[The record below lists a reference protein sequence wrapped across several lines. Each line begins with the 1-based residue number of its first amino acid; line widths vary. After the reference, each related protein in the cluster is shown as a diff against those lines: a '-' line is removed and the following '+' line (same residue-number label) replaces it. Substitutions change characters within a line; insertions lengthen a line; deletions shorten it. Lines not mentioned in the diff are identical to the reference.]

1 MNTRTG
7 ALVAAI
13 LGSAVVSVDATVVN
27 VALPSITDDLG
38 GGLAGQQWVANSY
51 LLTLAALIL
60 ISGSLA
66 DLFGERRLFVL
77 GVAGFGL
84 TSVLCALAPSIGVLV
99 AARAL
104 QGVSGAMLTPA
115 SLAIIIAVFPPA
127 ERGRAIGTW
136 TAWGGIGILIGPL
149 LGGQIVDSLSWRWVF
164 GINVPLVA
172 LTLALASRYV
182 PAGHRTEGPRP
193 HVDVRGAVL
202 CALGLAGP
210 TFALI
215 EQPMLGWGD
224 PRVWGT
230 GIAGL
235 VLFGAFLR
243 HEARAREPML
253 PLGLFARRNFR
264 WGNIET
270 LAMYGGLSIMTFFLV
285 LFLQQVAGFSAL
297 QAGTIMLVPTGVM
310 FVLSRRFGALAD
322 RFGPRLFMGFG
333 PIVSAC
339 GLLLLVMRVDA
350 TVSFAGDLL
359 PGLLLFS
366 IGLSIAV
373 APLTAAVLADADEAQ
388 AGIASAVNNAVA
400 RTAALVAT
408 AAVGAVLAA
417 SFAGAV
423 DDRAAGLTLSPAAQA
438 VLEETKDRT
447 LGVAS
452 GAGIPPELT
461 RATSDA
467 AVDTFGLALMIG
479 AALMAAGGVLGLAGI
494 RNPRRE
500 VCAEDCAGGQFA
512 GQPVEAGRSPAPA
525 PASPVVEPAP
535 A

>member
-1 MNTRTG
+1 VTTRTG

-38 GGLAGQQWVANSY
+38 GGLAGQQWVANAY

-77 GVAGFGL
+77 GVLGFGV
-84 TSVLCALAPSIGVLV
+84 TSVLCALAPSIEVLV

-104 QGVSGAMLTPA
+104 QGVSGALLTPA

-127 ERGRAIGTW
+127 ERGKAIGTW

-172 LTLALASRYV
+172 LTLALAARYV
-182 PAGHRTEGPRP
+182 PEGHRAEGPRP

-224 PRVWGT
+224 PRVWGF

-235 VLFGAFLR
+235 VLFALFLR

-264 WGNIET
+264 WGNVET
-270 LAMYGGLSIMTFFLV
+270 LAMYGGLSVMTFFLV

-310 FVLSRRFGALAD
+310 FALSRRFGALAD
-322 RFGPRLFMGFG
+322 RFGPRLFMGIG

-339 GLLLLVMRVDA
+339 GLLLLMRVDA
-350 TVSFAGDLL
+350 SVSFVGDLL
-359 PGLLLFS
+359 PALLVFS
-366 IGLSIAV
+366 LGLSIAV

-408 AAVGAVLAA
+408 AAVGAVLAS
-417 SFAGAV
+417 SFAGKV
-423 DDRAAGLTLSPAAQA
+423 EEEAAAFSLPPAAQA
-438 VLEETKDRT
+438 VVETTKDRT
-447 LGVAS
+447 LGVAT
-452 GAGIPPELT
+452 GAGIPAELT

-467 AVDTFGLALMIG
+467 AVDTFHLALMIG
-479 AALMAAGGVLGLAGI
+479 AVLMAAGGVLGLVGI
-494 RNPRRE
+494 RNPPRD

>member
-1 MNTRTG
+1 M
-7 ALVAAI
+7 AAI

-77 GVAGFGL
+77 GVLGFGV
-84 TSVLCALAPSIGVLV
+84 TSVLCAIAPSIEVLI

-104 QGVSGAMLTPA
+104 QGVSGALLTPA

-127 ERGRAIGTW
+127 ERGKAIGTW

-172 LTLALASRYV
+172 LTLALAARYV
-182 PAGHRTEGPRP
+182 PEGHRAEGPRP

-224 PRVWGT
+224 PRVWGF

-235 VLFGAFLR
+235 VLFALFLR
-243 HEARAREPML
+243 HESRAREPML

-264 WGNIET
+264 WGNVET
-270 LAMYGGLSIMTFFLV
+270 LAMYGGLSVMTFFLV

-310 FVLSRRFGALAD
+310 FALSRRFGALAD
-322 RFGPRLFMGFG
+322 RYGPRLFMGIG

-339 GLLLLVMRVDA
+339 GLLLLMRVDA
-350 TVSFAGDLL
+350 SVSFLGDLL
-359 PGLLLFS
+359 PGLLVFS
-366 IGLSIAV
+366 LGLSIAV

-408 AAVGAVLAA
+408 AAVGAVLAS
-417 SFAGAV
+417 SFAGKV
-423 DDRAAGLTLSPAAQA
+423 EEQAAAFSLPPAAQ
-438 VLEETKDRT
+438 VLVDETKDLT
-447 LGVAS
+447 LGVAA
-452 GAGIPPELT
+452 GAGIPAELT

-467 AVDTFGLALMIG
+467 AVDTFHLALMIG
-479 AALMAAGGVLGLAGI
+479 AVLMAAGGVLGLVGI
-494 RNPRRE
+494 RNPTRD

>member
-1 MNTRTG
+1 VNAKSG

-13 LGSAVVSVDATVVN
+13 LGSAVVSVDSTVVN
-27 VALPSITDDLG
+27 VALPAITDDLG
-38 GGLAGQQWVANSY
+38 GGLAGQQWVANAY

-60 ISGSLA
+60 VSGSLA

-77 GVAGFGL
+77 GVLGFGI
-84 TSVLCALAPSIGVLV
+84 TSVLCAAAPTIEVLI

-104 QGVSGAMLTPA
+104 QGVSGALLTPA
-115 SLAIIIAVFPPA
+115 SLAILIAVFPQD
-127 ERGRAIGTW
+127 ERGKAIGTW

-172 LTLALASRYV
+172 LTLALAARYV
-182 PAGHRTEGPRP
+182 PEGHRAEGPRP

-224 PRVWGT
+224 PRVWGF

-235 VLFGAFLR
+235 VLFALFLR

-264 WGNIET
+264 WGNVET
-270 LAMYGGLSIMTFFLV
+270 LAMYGGLSVMTFFLV

-310 FVLSRRFGALAD
+310 FALSRRFGALAD
-322 RFGPRLFMGFG
+322 RFGPRIFMGAG
-333 PIVSAC
+333 PIVAAV
-339 GLLLLVMRVDA
+339 GLLLLMRVDA
-350 TVSFAGDLL
+350 TVSFLGDLL
-359 PGLLLFS
+359 PALLVFS
-366 IGLSIAV
+366 VGLSIVV

-408 AAVGAVLAA
+408 AAVGAVLA
-417 SFAGAV
+417 STFAGKV
-423 DDRAAGLTLSPAAQA
+423 DDAAAGISLPPAAAA
-438 VLEETKDRT
+438 VVEETRDRT
-447 LGVAS
+447 LGVAT
-452 GAGIPPELT
+452 GAGVPAELT

-467 AVDTFGLALMIG
+467 AVDTFHLALMIG
-479 AALMAAGGVLGLAGI
+479 AVLMAAGGVLGLVGI
-494 RNPRRE
+494 RNPPRD

-525 PASPVVEPAP
+525 PAAPVVEPAP